1 MLNCTT
7 SGHGGGV
14 LPAIPFHQTRHVT
27 DETDADRRGT
37 DTRGGWSGGS
47 SVRPRRQRIQKSASV
62 SEQPT
67 NRWLVS
73 GLRYASA
80 RLDRRSTPT
89 VRLSVECF
97 RRLNSGGECGA
108 PRGRGGG
115 RHGFRGASGGG
126 SARGPGFPSDLCP
139 PRAPLALCFHPPEPL
154 QCSVCLCDLSADI
167 SLWLWMISARPSTEG
182 NRTPAAG
189 VGWGR
194 RNVTQSEGPISR
206 ILFVSGFLSPR
217 CDLSWLWMISPT
229 EQTCGRRWLGD
240 PRRNACRF
248 LPGDRAGGLGPA
260 PDDRGRGPGPPGGG
274 RPAARRGGPRLP
286 ARGGGRSPPRP
297 PPPPLDR

>member
-1 MLNCTT
+1 MGGAGKAQRRESMLNCTT

-62 SEQPT
+62 SGQPT

-115 RHGFRGASGGG
+115 RHGFRGASGGVP
-126 SARGPGFPSDLCP
+126 ARGPGFSQISA
-139 PRAPLALCFHPPEPL
+139 PR
-154 QCSVCLCDLSADI
+154 
-167 SLWLWMISARPSTEG
+167 ARPSPSVFTLRKHSSSGHWDHHYHLRGGEE
-182 NRTPAAG
+182 RC
-189 VGWGR
+189 VRWG
-194 RNVTQSEGPISR
+194 
-206 ILFVSGFLSPR
+206 
-217 CDLSWLWMISPT
+217 
-229 EQTCGRRWLGD
+229 GRDSNL
-240 PRRNACRF
+240 
-248 LPGDRAGGLGPA
+248 
-260 PDDRGRGPGPPGGG
+260 PGPPT
-274 RPAARRGGPRLP
+274 P
-286 ARGGGRSPPRP
+286 GRSKF
-297 PPPPLDR
+297 